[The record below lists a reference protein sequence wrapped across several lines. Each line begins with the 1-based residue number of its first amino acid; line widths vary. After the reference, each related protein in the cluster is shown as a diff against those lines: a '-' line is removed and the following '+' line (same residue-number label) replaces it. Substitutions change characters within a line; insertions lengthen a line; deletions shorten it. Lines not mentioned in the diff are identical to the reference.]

1 MHTAQTSSFHTK
13 FTGEIIGRDPHLK
26 WQGIPGMKI
35 ALSQKKPYCGWTHCF
50 DIF

>member
-1 MHTAQTSSFHTK
+1 M
-13 FTGEIIGRDPHLK
+13 GRDPHLK

-50 DIF
+50 DMSDNYHFYGKKRIKVS